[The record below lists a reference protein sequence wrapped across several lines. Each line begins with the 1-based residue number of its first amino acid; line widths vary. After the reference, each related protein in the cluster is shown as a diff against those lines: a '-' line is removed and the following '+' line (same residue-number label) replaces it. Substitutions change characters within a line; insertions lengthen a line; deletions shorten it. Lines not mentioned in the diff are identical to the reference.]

1 MQSERLK
8 SALTRVLRP
17 LTRIEPS
24 ELVET
29 ALLTLTV
36 FVLLTAYYLL
46 KVARE
51 PLILL
56 HGGAEVK
63 SYAAAGQA
71 VLLLGFV
78 AVYGALA
85 QRVGRLKLL
94 VSVYLFFVV
103 DLLVFAA
110 LSSHAELIAVP
121 FYLWVGIYNYTSI
134 AQFWALAADIFTRE
148 QGTRLFAVLG
158 LGSSLGAVFG
168 SWSSKLL
175 VPLGPG
181 ALMLGAAVLL
191 LACTASL
198 AFIELR
204 HRKRETVEP
213 VDETQPVLSRG
224 SAFSLLLSDKY
235 LLLLAALTLI
245 INWVNTNGEYIFDRS
260 VLEYVHSVAASG
272 ASAHRIVGEMKA
284 SYFYWTN
291 VFSVVLQMF
300 LVSRLLTRL
309 GVRAVLFLPPLFAFC
324 GYAGIFIAPAL
335 GLIRAVKIT
344 ENSLDYS
351 LENTARQ
358 ALYLVTSRAEK
369 YVGKTAV
376 DSFFVRLG
384 DVMSALVVWIGSRLA
399 LPIAAFGAINLVLV
413 AVWLAVVFS
422 MGRAHRQREGLDAS
436 WRGLEAAH
444 P

>member
-1 MQSERLK
+1 
-8 SALTRVLRP
+8 
-17 LTRIEPS
+17 
-24 ELVET
+24 
-29 ALLTLTV
+29 
-36 FVLLTAYYLL
+36 
-46 KVARE
+46 
-51 PLILL
+51 
-56 HGGAEVK
+56 
-63 SYAAAGQA
+63 

-78 AVYGALA
+78 AIYGALA

-94 VSVYLFFVV
+94 VSVYLFFVL

-168 SWSSKLL
+168 SWCSKLL

-191 LACTASL
+191 LACTGSL

-204 HRKRETVEP
+204 HRKRATVEQ
-213 VDETQPVLSRG
+213 VNESKPVLSGG

-260 VLEYVHSVAASG
+260 VLEYVHSAGVSGAAS
-272 ASAHRIVGEMKA
+272 HRIVGEMKA

-300 LVSRLLTRL
+300 VVSRLLTRI
-309 GVRAVLFLPPLFAFC
+309 GVRAVLFFPPIFAFC
-324 GYAGIFIAPAL
+324 GYAGIFALPTL

-384 DVMSALVVWIGSRLA
+384 DVLSALVVWVGSRLA

-413 AVWLAVVFS
+413 AVWLVAVFS
-422 MGRAHRQREGLDAS
+422 MGRAHRQREGLDES